1 MNISINTE
9 NQSVMSDLIR
19 VGSVVQQLEQQGVTV
34 LSVMTHQGKPSIRI
48 ARHSYCD
55 ALIRDG
61 KATYQYFNQS
71 KGKQGVFDTLG
82 CRVYWSESIH

>member
-1 MNISINTE
+1 MNVNINIE

-19 VGSVVQQLEQQGVTV
+19 VGAVVQQLEQQGVTV
-34 LSVMTHQGKPSIRI
+34 LSVVARQGKPCIHV

-55 ALIRDG
+55 ALIQEG
-61 KATYQYFNQS
+61 KASYQYFNS
-71 KGKQGVFDTLG
+71 HKGKQGVFDTEG

>member
-1 MNISINTE
+1 MNISITAE

-19 VGSVVQQLEQQGVTV
+19 AESVVQQLEQQGVTV
-34 LSVMTHQGKPSIRI
+34 LSVIARQGKPCIHI

-61 KATYQYFNQS
+61 KATYQYFNSS
-71 KGKQGVFDTLG
+71 KGKQGVFNTLG

>member
-1 MNISINTE
+1 MNVNINIE

-19 VGSVVQQLEQQGVTV
+19 VGAVVQQLEQQGVTV
-34 LSVMTHQGKPSIRI
+34 LSVVARQGKPCIHV

-55 ALIRDG
+55 ALIQEG
-61 KATYQYFNQS
+61 KASYQYFNS
-71 KGKQGVFDTLG
+71 HKGKQGVFDTDG

>member
-1 MNISINTE
+1 MDITITPD
-9 NQSVMSDLIR
+9 NQSIVSDLLR
-19 VGSVVQQLEQQGVTV
+19 AGSVVQQLEQLGVTV
-34 LSVMTHQGKPSIRI
+34 LSVITRQGKPCIHV

-61 KATYQYFNQS
+61 KAAYQYFNSKQS
-71 KGKQGVFDTLG
+71 KQGVFNTLG

>member
-1 MNISINTE
+1 MNISITAE
-9 NQSVMSDLIR
+9 NQSLMSDLIR
-19 VGSVVQQLEQQGVTV
+19 AESVVQHLEQQGVTV
-34 LSVMTHQGKPSIRI
+34 LSVIARQGKPCIHI

-61 KATYQYFNQS
+61 KATYQYFNQN
-71 KGKQGVFDTLG
+71 KGKQGVFDALG

>member
-1 MNISINTE
+1 MNISINTV
-9 NQSVMSDLIR
+9 NQSVMSDLMR
-19 VGSVVQQLEQQGVTV
+19 AGSVVQQLEQQGVTV
-34 LSVMTHQGKPSIRI
+34 LSVITRQGKPCIHI

-61 KATYQYFNQS
+61 KAAYQYFNQN
-71 KGKQGVFDTLG
+71 KGKQGTFDILG

>member
-1 MNISINTE
+1 MDITITAE
-9 NQSVMSDLIR
+9 NQSIVSDLLR
-19 VGSVVQQLEQQGVTV
+19 AGSVAQQLEQQGVTI
-34 LSVMTHQGKPSIRI
+34 LSVITRQGKPCIHV

-61 KATYQYFNQS
+61 KAAYQYFNQN
-71 KGKQGVFDTLG
+71 KGKQGVFDTEG